1 MAYALSGGCQTR
13 IQICK
18 KFSKL
23 YTSRAYVTKLLDIWS
38 IRVSRLRMEGSRF
51 ISDRFDSI
59 FSLNFVSPST
69 ESTKILGTQAQL
81 LFLTTI

>member
-1 MAYALSGGCQTR
+1 M
-13 IQICK
+13 I
-18 KFSKL
+18 
-23 YTSRAYVTKLLDIWS
+23 KLLDIWS
-38 IRVSRLRMEGSRF
+38 IRVSSLRMEGHVLF
-51 ISDRFDSI
+51 LTVLIHC